1 MSKTI
6 CVYCSSS
13 DAIDRV
19 YFEAAAELG
28 RQLAVR
34 GWSLVY
40 GGGNVGLMGAVAEAV
55 HAEGGR
61 VVGVIPRTLAD
72 KGLAYAAADEMIITR
87 DLRERKATM
96 EARADAFIALPGGFG
111 TLEELVEIVTLKQLS
126 FHSKA
131 MVLLN
136 TAGFYDGL
144 LEVFERMYALQFAKP
159 VYRKL
164 YHVADTA
171 ADALDHIAAYQP
183 PVLDQKWYGQPDRAG
198 LEA

>member
-19 YFEAAAELG
+19 YFEAAVELG
-28 RQLAVR
+28 REMAAR

-40 GGGNVGLMGAVAEAV
+40 GGGNIGLMGALAEAV
-55 HAEGGR
+55 HGAGGR
-61 VVGVIPRTLAD
+61 VVGVIPRALAE
-72 KGLAYAAADEMIITR
+72 KGLAYADAEEMIITR

-136 TAGFYDGL
+136 TAGFYDEL
-144 LEVFERMYALQFAKP
+144 LRVFERMYSLQFAKP

-164 YHVADTA
+164 YHVAATP
-171 ADALDHIAAYQP
+171 ADALHHIATYEP
-183 PVLDQKWYGQPDRAG
+183 PALDQKWYGPPDRAG